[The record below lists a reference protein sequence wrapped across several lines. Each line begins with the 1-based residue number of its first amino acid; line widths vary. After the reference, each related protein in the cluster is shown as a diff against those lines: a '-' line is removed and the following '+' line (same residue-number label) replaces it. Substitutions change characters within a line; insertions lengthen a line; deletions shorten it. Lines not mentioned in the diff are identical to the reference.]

1 MGGRGSGQH
10 NNHYCA
16 YQVAEILDGD
26 ELPVYVT
33 MQRAGESFVE
43 IAWPCRHLVENPLM
57 AWLRKLEAPPQS
69 RVLLGKA
76 VQLPRRAA
84 WMLMRFRR
92 DEIARSA
99 GSWPK
104 PPDFSLWLPV
114 NRGGLHHRRAVC
126 RVRGGVVERFA
137 SIDEAARAI
146 QSSPDDIDDR
156 VESGH
161 RDHEGWSWWDDKPQN
176 SHTPNRA

>member
-10 NNHYCA
+10 NNHYCR
-16 YQVAEILDGD
+16 YQVAEVLDAD
-26 ELPVYVT
+26 QLPVYVT
-33 MQRAGESFVE
+33 MQRAGESFVDM
-43 IAWPCRHLVENPLM
+43 AWSCRHLVDNPFT
-57 AWLRKLEAPPQS
+57 AWLRTLEAPPPS
-69 RVLLGKA
+69 RVLLGKT

-99 GSWPK
+99 GSWPEV
-104 PPDFSLWLPV
+104 PDFGLWLPV
-114 NRGGLHHRRAVC
+114 NRGGLHHRRPVC
-126 RVRGGVVERFA
+126 RVRGDVVERFA

-161 RDHEGWSWWDDKPQN
+161 RDHQGWSWWDEKPQN
-176 SHTPNRA
+176 SHISNRA